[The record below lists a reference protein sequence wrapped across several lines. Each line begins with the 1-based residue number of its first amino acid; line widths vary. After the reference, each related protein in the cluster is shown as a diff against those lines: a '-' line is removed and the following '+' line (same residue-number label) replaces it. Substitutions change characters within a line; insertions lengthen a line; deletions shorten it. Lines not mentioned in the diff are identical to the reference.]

1 MTNTS
6 PEDLYRKALEAEGGE
21 SVSAGAR
28 VSHVKSAIE
37 SGRTLYVNLSAVP
50 AEKRPALI
58 AEINEI
64 IKRAEIVP
72 QPLIDNSKTQTP
84 NSAS

>member
-28 VSHVKSAIE
+28 VAHVKTAIE
-37 SGRTLYVNLSAVP
+37 AGRTMFVNLSAVP
-50 AEKRPALI
+50 SEKRPALI
-58 AEINEI
+58 AEINEL
-64 IKRAEIVP
+64 IKRAE
-72 QPLIDNSKTQTP
+72 
-84 NSAS
+84 SAQQQLAENAKAEKPGSTN